1 MRPRFRNAVVALLLA
16 PCITAAPQ
24 TTTEWL
30 RSEAGGDWKSITTDP
45 FVRQLADG
53 TLPNATLARYLV
65 QDHKF
70 VDAFMVLL
78 ASMVA
83 HAPTLEDRVPGPTR
97 RPRCCLRHG

>member
-1 MRPRFRNAVVALLLA
+1 MRLHLSHAAVLALIA
-16 PCITAAPQ
+16 PFAAAE

-30 RSEAGGDWKSITTDP
+30 RSEAGSAWTSITTDP
-45 FVRQLADG
+45 FVHQLADG

-83 HAPTLEDRVPGPTR
+83 HAPTLEDRVPGLTQ

>member
-1 MRPRFRNAVVALLLA
+1 MRLHLSHVAVLALIA
-16 PCITAAPQ
+16 PFAAAE

-30 RSEAGGDWKSITTDP
+30 RSEAGGDWNSITTDP
-45 FVRQLADG
+45 FVEQLAAG

-83 HAPTLEDRVPGPTR
+83 HAPTLEDRVPGSTR

>member
-1 MRPRFRNAVVALLLA
+1 MQFRLQTAVVALLL

-24 TTTEWL
+24 STTEWL
-30 RSEAGGDWKSITTDP
+30 RSEAVDWKSITTDP
-45 FVRQLADG
+45 FVEQLAAG

-83 HAPTLEDRVPGPTR
+83 HAPTLEDRVPGLTQ

>member
-1 MRPRFRNAVVALLLA
+1 MRLHLSHAAALALIAPFVAA
-16 PCITAAPQ
+16 E

-30 RSEAGGDWKSITTDP
+30 RSEAGGAWNSITTDP
-45 FVRQLADG
+45 FVQQLADG
-53 TLPNATLARYLV
+53 TLDNSTLARYLV

-83 HAPTLEDRVPGPTR
+83 HAPTLEDRVPGLTQ

>member
-1 MRPRFRNAVVALLLA
+1 MQFRLQTAVVALLLA
-16 PCITAAPQ
+16 RITAAPQ
-24 TTTEWL
+24 STTEWL
-30 RSEAGGDWKSITTDP
+30 RSEAGSAWTSITTDP
-45 FVRQLADG
+45 FVEQLAAG

-83 HAPTLEDRVPGPTR
+83 HAPTLEDRVPGSTR